1 MIFPSK
7 ASIPRIISAEDY
19 GGRYEGLYYNRPKGE
34 FDKTLRNRIATQE
47 ELQFSAAASLAAM
60 DYGSDPQDLT
70 VGIENIMADPEE
82 MKRATDI
89 YVDNAWRQAS
99 VSHQRRRDQES
110 NGLDYNGADAVTFA
124 SEDYDYANGMMT
136 TTKMS
141 ADIPTFEKPIKVL
154 IEADPGQEVTPT
166 YQRVVLG
173 AARLPEGQGIVVKE
187 NVGTT
192 YYQDPNTGET
202 SNSPQPGWNEMTRYE
217 NRSRVIKP
225 SGAEGRKEYAAYV
238 NALKK
243 QNALNQ
249 EASLKVISTE
259 QTALSGPPAPPQ

>member
-1 MIFPSK
+1 
-7 ASIPRIISAEDY
+7 
-19 GGRYEGLYYNRPKGE
+19 
-34 FDKTLRNRIATQE
+34 
-47 ELQFSAAASLAAM
+47 
-60 DYGSDPQDLT
+60 
-70 VGIENIMADPEE
+70 
-82 MKRATDI
+82 MKRATDL

-99 VSHQRRRDQES
+99 IAHQRRREQES
-110 NGLDYNGADAVTFA
+110 TGLDYNGSDAVTFTT
-124 SEDYDYANGMMT
+124 EDYDYTAGQMT

-141 ADIPTFEKPIKVL
+141 ADIPTFDKPIKVL

-173 AARLPEGQGIVVKE
+173 AAQLPDGQGIVVKE

-202 SNSPQPGWNEMTRYE
+202 SNTPQPGWNEMTRYE

-225 SGAEGRKEYAAYV
+225 SGTEGRKEYAAYV

-259 QTALSGPPAPPQ
+259 QSTLPGPPMPPQ